1 MSELTAAR
9 LAAVTSGAARE
20 AAEPALEKVGR
31 GRSAEVYLGHDA
43 GGRPIA
49 RKIFTGDLASTVVL
63 YLLTGAP
70 NPYTWCEPAIRSA
83 WARRRILGHLV
94 GYWFGDKVR
103 LPRADSW
110 CWNPEHR
117 AYEIGAELIDGC
129 HVPLRGPE
137 EIHAAADPVR
147 DLVDEVMKPLQRHLD
162 ESGFDGLVWQAGRGN
177 PVASSNFM
185 LEDPMME
192 NSMLEDPMLEDG
204 DSAAQNG
211 QRRWVW
217 IDLESGVP
225 ALFALN
231 PLATAGFYLPKSL
244 RHRGWLFDDV
254 DVPKLRRYVDEHR
267 ADLESAIGAS
277 ALAEISVETDDLERH
292 QRQWKSIPRYRRSI
306 GYELSQGRIDQAQAE
321 HYRER
326 PFAWYALTLPA
337 GALRATRKLARKAWH
352 GLAWLAR
359 FEVLPPVRAVWS
371 FGTSQ
376 RYRARLARRL
386 VAARIQAWADRRF
399 LDRDMVERLHSQL
412 RHDDVS
418 SYVTDFGVH
427 LAMKPFIKAL
437 QWFALPPML
446 ALGWI
451 DMAAVGFI
459 LIAGGLI
466 GRVAYTAGRFA
477 QAVVQRQRRPWMAL
491 GISCLPVVGNAA
503 YPAELVYDS
512 TGRSGEV
519 ARFILYDSMA
529 QVGRSLPIWGG
540 ADSLTEHWFNRLGD
554 VVVHLLAKPI
564 R

>member
-1 MSELTAAR
+1 M
-9 LAAVTSGAARE
+9 
-20 AAEPALEKVGR
+20 GR
-31 GRSAEVYLGHDA
+31 GRSAEVYLDHDS

-70 NPYTWCEPAIRSA
+70 NPYTWCEAAIRSA
-83 WARRRILGHLV
+83 WSRRQILGHLV
-94 GYWFGDKVR
+94 SYWFGGKVR
-103 LPRADSW
+103 LPRTDSW
-110 CWNPEHR
+110 RWNDEHR
-117 AYEIGAELIDGC
+117 AYEIAAELIDGR
-129 HVPLRGPE
+129 HAPLRGPE
-137 EIHAAADPVR
+137 EVHAAGDPVR

-162 ESGFDGLVWQAGRGN
+162 ASGFDGLVWQAGRGN
-177 PVASSNFM
+177 PVAASNFM
-185 LEDPMME
+185 LEDPMLVRSRSGSE
-192 NSMLEDPMLEDG
+192 SG
-204 DSAAQNG
+204 DAIEEAGEAAAQNG
-211 QRRWVW
+211 YRWVW

-231 PLATAGFYLPKSL
+231 PLATVRFYLPRSL

-254 DVPKLRRYVDEHR
+254 DVPKLRRYVEEHR
-267 ADLESAIGAS
+267 DPIEAAVGAS
-277 ALAEISVETDDLERH
+277 ALTDVRLEIDDLERH
-292 QRQWKSIPRYRRSI
+292 QREWKSLPRYRRSI
-306 GYELSQGRIDQAQAE
+306 GYELSQGRIDEAQAE
-321 HYRER
+321 HYGTR
-326 PFAWYALTLPA
+326 PVAWYARMLPA
-337 GALRATRKLARKAWH
+337 AVRRAAGKLARKTWQA
-352 GLAWLAR
+352 LTWLGR
-359 FEVLPPVRAVWS
+359 FEVLPPLRAVWS

-386 VAARIQAWADRRF
+386 VAARLRAWEDRRF
-399 LDRDMVERLHSQL
+399 LDPGMVERLRTQL

-451 DMAAVGFI
+451 DVATAGFI

-466 GRVAYTAGRFA
+466 GRVVYTTGRFA
-477 QAVVQRQRRPWMAL
+477 QAILQGLRRPWMAL
-491 GISCLPVVGNAA
+491 GISFLPVVGNAA

-519 ARFILYDSMA
+519 ARFILYDAMA

-540 ADSLTEHWFNRLGD
+540 ADSLIEHWCNRLGD
-554 VVVHLLAKPI
+554 VAVHLLAKPI